1 MLDKGCRNKTK
12 LITSVLV
19 VLTLLQACNKEEDA
33 QEHLQKGVEYL
44 NNGEYE
50 KAQLELKTSNQA
62 NKDTADTY
70 YYLALL
76 DEKTRNFKVMKENL
90 LKAIELSSDHVK
102 ARVKLGNLYILLGD
116 IDSASQQ
123 AEAVLAIANQN
134 EEALLLKASV
144 EIGLKKYNEAVA
156 VIDGVLKTNPKS
168 GDAIALKSLLYSQQ
182 GDTLKALA
190 LIDDALKL
198 DAKNVAWHIFKIQ
211 LHSNAKEQ
219 DAVINDFNNLIAA
232 FPDNQE
238 YKIMLVKEYA
248 RNGDDKQAEAL
259 ITKIIAAAP
268 KDVRPKLLLLDLIV
282 SAEENKGSDKLAKQF
297 NEFVEQYKTDAQTL
311 LTFADWMSKRRDF
324 DEANSVLNR
333 ILAIEKKSEMAY
345 VAKIKLARNA
355 LDNNDV
361 EKAAIYINEVLSANP
376 DLDAA
381 KIVQSRILISKKQ
394 FDEALGLL
402 NKIDWSTPNS
412 DEIKF
417 LFGQAYLGKGDDEKA
432 QAHFA
437 KALELN
443 PSNLDAFGFVY
454 NSAMARKDVK
464 YAKDLLEKTLKYLP
478 SNLILLQ
485 QLGQLNVMNKDWN
498 GSQSVVRAIAN
509 VENPLAKDLSRYLQ
523 AQVYQA
529 QENYPKAIEIYKQL
543 LDKFPENT
551 DALNNMATCYEK
563 LNKRQ
568 DMVAYLNGVLQK
580 KPDNISAAVIMV
592 KYFVEDKQFDK
603 AAALLSQAIKTDM
616 KNTKLYSYLAGVR
629 LSQGDSKGMIAAY
642 QEGIKNNPKDVE
654 LPLLLA
660 GAYELQNNF
669 AAAIEIYEKLLADN
683 PKLEIAVNNLAS
695 ILVDQFD
702 DKEKIDKAVEL
713 SKVFK
718 KSSQPTLKDTYG
730 WALIKQGNIDEGL
743 VVLKEVVTSAPDVPV
758 FKYHLATALYKK
770 GDLAAAKSEIK
781 QAIDQAILRKL
792 PDEQKKAELLL
803 KELEKSEK

>member
-1 MLDKGCRNKTK
+1 
-12 LITSVLV
+12 
-19 VLTLLQACNKEEDA
+19 
-33 QEHLQKGVEYL
+33 
-44 NNGEYE
+44 
-50 KAQLELKTSNQA
+50 
-62 NKDTADTY
+62 
-70 YYLALL
+70 
-76 DEKTRNFKVMKENL
+76 MKENL

-116 IDSASQQ
+116 IDSANQQ

-182 GDTLKALA
+182 GDTVKALA

-282 SAEENKGSDKLAKQF
+282 TGEENKGSDKLTKQF
-297 NEFVEQYKTDAQTL
+297 NEFVEQYKTDAQSL

-333 ILAIEKKSEMAY
+333 ILAIEKKSEMGY

-355 LDNNDV
+355 LDNNEV
-361 EKAAIYINEVLSANP
+361 EKAATYINEVLTANP

-580 KPDNISAAVIMV
+580 EPDNISAAVIV
-592 KYFVEDKQFDK
+592 IRYFVQDKEFDK
-603 AAALLSQAIKTDM
+603 AAALLSQAIKADP
-616 KNTKLYSYLAGVR
+616 KNAKLYSYLASVK
-629 LSQGDSKGMIAAY
+629 LSQGDSKGMIATY
-642 QEGIKNNPKDVE
+642 QEGIKNNPKDIE

-660 GAYELQNNF
+660 SGYESQNNF
-669 AAAIEIYEKLLADN
+669 TSAIEIYEKLLVEN
-683 PKLEIAVNNLAS
+683 PKLEIAINNLAS
-695 ILVDQFD
+695 ILADQFT
-702 DKEKIDKAVEL
+702 DKDKIDRAVLL

-718 KSSQPTLKDTYG
+718 NASQPTLKDTYG

-792 PDEQKKAELLL
+792 PDEQKNAELLL